1 MNARVVDTCQS
12 RVQLFEDSCS
22 LSLSLHPS
30 SRSAQAHLVV
40 QSHRSSVLDLLS
52 SQPTVTRATHGGGGG
67 EKKHTP
73 SGSTAHSRIPRT
85 GSPRDTWKDT
95 RVAVACPAGPI
106 NGEERLPVRSRADD
120 RDASRR
126 ELLRRRRGVFE
137 RSRRAQ
143 EPKARGVLERRRPR
157 RCS

>member
-1 MNARVVDTCQS
+1 LILANLAFSSSRTAVRCRYRCIPP
-12 RVQLFEDSCS
+12 RVQHRPISSCS
-22 LSLSLHPS
+22 LIG
-30 SRSAQAHLVV
+30 
-40 QSHRSSVLDLLS
+40 HRSSTFYPHSQLS
-52 SQPTVTRATHGGGGG
+52 HVQHMG
-67 EKKHTP
+67 EGEGRKKKHTP